1 MQQLCAVEQLSR
13 QITLRRGSA
22 SSKQR
27 LLIFHLDIIVRDYL
41 ETEKASDAS
50 FFLFYTK
57 FIKINSASHLR
68 TDFIM

>member
-13 QITLRRGSA
+13 QITRRGSA
-22 SSKQR
+22 ISKQM
-27 LLIFHLDIIVRDYL
+27 LLIFHLDITVRDYL

-57 FIKINSASHLR
+57 FIKINNASHLR